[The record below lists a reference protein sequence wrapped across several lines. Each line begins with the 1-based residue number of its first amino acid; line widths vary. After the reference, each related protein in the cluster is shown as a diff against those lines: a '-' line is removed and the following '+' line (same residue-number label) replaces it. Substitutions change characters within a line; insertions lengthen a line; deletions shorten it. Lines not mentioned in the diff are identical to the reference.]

1 MPIVGAT
8 ILPCVETATS
18 RNPMIGPVQ
27 ENDTKANVN
36 AIRKMLSNPVVLSDF
51 SSIFVDHDDGNVI
64 SNAPRNEAANT
75 TNSRQKKIL
84 NTALVAKALR
94 ALAPKSKV
102 TASPS
107 NT

>member
-1 MPIVGAT
+1 
-8 ILPCVETATS
+8 
-18 RNPMIGPVQ
+18 MIGPVQ

-107 NT
+107 NTSITTMLSP

>member
-1 MPIVGAT
+1 
-8 ILPCVETATS
+8 
-18 RNPMIGPVQ
+18 MIGPVQ